1 MAKPLSSLY
10 DEGVPS
16 PTSVD
21 FFRYVL
27 AMGVGL
33 LALFILAFGALTV
46 LGRERWGR
54 LGLWESLLARMA
66 AAMVLAAIALGG
78 FSVLIVLGF
87 QSFSTRAVIT
97 GSVVSGTFV
106 PGSIVSPT
114 VFVDQRALEAARIQA
129 AVGLLL
135 ALALTAGSALWIE
148 MYHRRA
154 ISTTALGETEEWIQE
169 PGPAARPA
177 AAKGPAAGS

>member
-1 MAKPLSSLY
+1 M
-10 DEGVPS
+10 PS
-16 PTSVD
+16 AFSPD

-27 AMGVGL
+27 VMGVGL
-33 LALFILAFGALTV
+33 FALFLLAFGAMTV
-46 LGRERWGR
+46 LGRERWGK
-54 LGLWESLLARMA
+54 LGVWESLLARLA

-78 FSVLIVLGF
+78 FSVLVVIGF

-97 GSVVSGTFV
+97 GSSVVSGTFV

-154 ISTTALGETEEWIQE
+154 ISPTALGETEEWIQE